1 MRGLTFLSLVFLVFL
16 WPAAD
21 QGRAE
26 VNVGVSVED
35 GCLKTFH
42 LAIGEHYNV
51 PEKEIIVVR
60 ERKIPDDELPVVFF
74 IAGRAGVKPEAII
87 KLRLGGKSWMAISA
101 QYGLTAEVFY
111 VPVKSSPGPP
121 YGNAFGHYKKR
132 KKAEW
137 GKIQLAD
144 SDVVNLVNLKFISEH
159 YGCSPDEVI
168 RMREKGSNFA
178 AINAEVKKNKG
189 QAKKKAS
196 QQASS
201 DKQQKKGKG
210 KGKKK

>member
-42 LAIGEHYNV
+42 LAIGEHFSV
-51 PEKEIIVVR
+51 PEKQVIVVR

-74 IAGRAGVKPEAII
+74 IAARAGVAPEAII
-87 KLRLGGKSWMAISA
+87 KLRLGGKSWMAISTH
-101 QYGLTAEVFY
+101 YGLTAEIFY
-111 VPVKSSPGPP
+111 VPIKSNPGPP
-121 YGNAFGHYKKR
+121 YGNAYGHYKKR

-144 SDVVNLVNLKFISEH
+144 ADVVNLVNLKFISEH

-168 RMREKGSNFA
+168 RMREKGGNFA

-189 QAKKKAS
+189 QAKKESAPHAS
-196 QQASS
+196 K
-201 DKQQKKGKG
+201 DKKSKKSAG